1 MPNND
6 DLRLF
11 SGYTDWL
18 FPLINNIGGP
28 KNPLNQFGQPINRPQ
43 SVKENMMSATQTR
56 DDWAGVT
63 TSQEMPIPS
72 EMKAW
77 VLGDPEQLTLG
88 SKPVPIPGKAEA
100 LVRIDAV
107 AICATDLEVIK
118 YGTPALIEGGAPF
131 NKDFTPGHEY
141 MGTIAALG
149 PGVDEFSVGDRVT
162 VEIHAG
168 CGQCK
173 RCRMGMY
180 TSCHNYGLNYGDRDK
195 GHRANGF
202 TTNGGFAE
210 YAINNINTMIP
221 VPDEMPDETATLV
234 VTAGTSMYGM
244 TELGGLVAGESV
256 VVIGPGPIGLLAV
269 AMAKALGASP
279 VILVGTRAN
288 RNEIGRKLGA
298 DHVIDARTED
308 VVARVKELTGKGA
321 DYVVDCAGTELTVNQ
336 AVHMTNRGGRICLA
350 AFPKAAVSF
359 DIGALAVNNIYM
371 YGIRGEG
378 RSATHRAMAFMA
390 ENRFDAGLI
399 HTHTFPM
406 DNLPEALR
414 YARDR
419 VDDAIKVVVSNR
431 DISNAAKAVK

>member
-1 MPNND
+1 MTKP
-6 DLRLF
+6 
-11 SGYTDWL
+11 ST
-18 FPLINNIGGP
+18 PL
-28 KNPLNQFGQPINRPQ
+28 
-43 SVKENMMSATQTR
+43 TQAAQAW
-56 DDWAGVT
+56 DGVT
-63 TSQEMPIPS
+63 TSDKMPIPDQ
-72 EMKAW
+72 MRAW
-77 VLGDPEQLTLG
+77 VLGDPEELTLIE
-88 SKPVPIPGKAEA
+88 KDVPVPGKAEA

-107 AICATDLEVIK
+107 AICATDLEILK
-118 YGTPALIEGGAPF
+118 YGTPALIEGGKPF
-131 NKDFTPGHEY
+131 NKGFTPGHEY

-149 PGVDEFSVGDRVT
+149 PGVDEFQIGDRVT

-180 TSCHNYGLNYGDRDK
+180 TSCHNYGLNYGDRNK

-210 YAINNINTMIP
+210 YAVNNINTMIR
-221 VPDEMPDETATLV
+221 VPDDMPDEEATLV

-269 AMAKALGASP
+269 AVAKSLGASP
-279 VILVGTRAN
+279 VILVGTREN
-288 RNEIGRKLGA
+288 RNAIGVQLGA
-298 DHVIDARTED
+298 DYTIDARTED

-321 DYVVDCAGTELTVNQ
+321 DYVVDCAGTETTVNQ

-350 AFPKAAVSF
+350 AFPKAPVSF
-359 DIGALAVNNIYM
+359 DLGYLAVNNIYL

-390 ENRFDAGLI
+390 EKRFDAKLV

-406 DNLPEALR
+406 DDLPTALR

-419 VDDAIKVVVSNR
+419 VDDAIKVVVSMREN
-431 DISNAAKAVK
+431 AKASRSAAE